1 MKAYIYIPSKDV
13 VMLSGILE
21 SDTIIDANAV
31 KINYFNSPE
40 PNTVMVS
47 MTIDQFVY
55 LQDQGVLVTEQLL
68 FN

>member
-1 MKAYIYIPSKDV
+1 MKAYIYISSKDV

>member
-55 LQDQGVLVTEQLL
+55 LQDQGVLITEQLL